1 MADIKIDSFVR
12 KFKLLRGAGVEASLN
27 VETKLGEVCISLSC
41 KIGRDILPPTPKSPT
56 DATATSRKYRSPAYY
71 RRQARRKAARQ
82 AQCEAEE
89 SSVAVEAC
97 QVDNTNEVGTSDD
110 GVMDE
115 STLMDKDDSVTD
127 VEVMDD
133 MELSEK
139 TVESEEVTEKSTDQ
153 ISLELD
159 SLIRQSKENRERWDK
174 FNALPP

>member
-1 MADIKIDSFVR
+1 MNYV
-12 KFKLLRGAGVEASLN
+12 
-27 VETKLGEVCISLSC
+27 
-41 KIGRDILPPTPKSPT
+41 
-56 DATATSRKYRSPAYY
+56 
-71 RRQARRKAARQ
+71 
-82 AQCEAEE
+82 QCEAEE
-89 SSVAVEAC
+89 SSVAVEDC

-115 STLMDKDDSVTD
+115 STLLDKDNSDTD

-159 SLIRQSKENRERWDK
+159 SLIRQSKENRERWDE